1 MGGTRGSGRRGE
13 AGGRRR
19 NWLPTRFLSLSV
31 SPAIPVHPL
40 PSRNIRVQFSVFL
53 TLSEP
58 ASGGPPAEGLP
69 LLRGRGS
76 PHPSSLPSQGL
87 QHLQRGAPQPNLR
100 RLSCSP
106 GGRLQGPALNKSA
119 SLLCSPTPSLLPA
132 GATSSHSPG
141 PSSCLFCYLLRNFF
155 QSPLVK
161 QQVWLCLR
169 PGPGQM
175 HPEHL
180 LLQNLGLPPPPP
192 PKPTVSLV
200 YLSQALQQQSK
211 FKGKGRGEGLWQTEL
226 NCCTGSGAAA
236 GALVSRRSASACWA
250 DGSCPGGPSP
260 SAFGRR

>member
-1 MGGTRGSGRRGE
+1 M
-13 AGGRRR
+13 
-19 NWLPTRFLSLSV
+19 
-31 SPAIPVHPL
+31 
-40 PSRNIRVQFSVFL
+40 
-53 TLSEP
+53 
-58 ASGGPPAEGLP
+58 
-69 LLRGRGS
+69 RGRGS

-106 GGRLQGPALNKSA
+106 HGRLQGPALNKSA

-141 PSSCLFCYLLRNFF
+141 PSSCLFCYLLRNFL

-236 GALVSRRSASACWA
+236 GALVSRRSASACWT